1 MENINYQFTQ
11 VPTKLMILLDVN
23 CRSMLFTLC
32 QLASHYA
39 DENGRFFRTNADLAL
54 ESRLSQKLVIATI
67 DTLYT
72 HGIVE
77 IWSAGKGKGK
87 QANYYRLNYA
97 RFKEFESLSMDEL
110 KNPELQLP
118 MADYRAKGYSPS
130 YLKKNTQNVSQ
141 EVSEEIPN
149 VFPRNSPITNN
160 IDNIENINNEE
171 NKENKE
177 NIENKESIN
186 NKENKRKFEIDC
198 IMEIE
203 DIDKAKYI
211 FNNDRYNQIIGNL
224 ISRGLAYDEI
234 MDELRINHPKCF
246 DYFNR
251 ASSQLSS

>member
-39 DENGRFFRTNADLAL
+39 KDGGRFFRTNADLAL

-87 QANYYRLNYA
+87 HANYYRLNYA
-97 RFKEFESLSMDEL
+97 RFKEFESLRMDEL

-118 MADYRAKGYSPS
+118 LVDYRAKGYSPS

-141 EVSEEIPN
+141 EIPN
-149 VFPRNSPITNN
+149 DFPRISQITNN
-160 IDNIENINNEE
+160 INNIENIDNEE
-171 NKENKE
+171 NKKNIDNKE
-177 NIENKESIN
+177 GIN
-186 NKENKRKFEIDC
+186 NKENKRKLEVNC
-198 IMEIE
+198 IMEI
-203 DIDKAKYI
+203 DNKDKAKLL
-211 FNNDRYNQIIGNL
+211 FNNDKFNYIIGKL
-224 ISRGLAYDEI
+224 IDKGLSRDEI
-234 MDELRINHPKCF
+234 MDELKINNPKCY

>member
-1 MENINYQFTQ
+1 MEKVEYQFTQ

-39 DENGRFFRTNADLAL
+39 KDGGRFFRTNADLSL
-54 ESRLSQKLVIATI
+54 ESRLSQKLVIATL

-87 QANYYRLNYA
+87 QANYYKLNYA
-97 RFKEFESLSMDEL
+97 RFKEFESLDMDEL

-118 MADYRAKGYSPS
+118 MVDYRAKGYSPS

-141 EVSEEIPN
+141 EIPN
-149 VFPRNSPITNN
+149 DFPRISQITNN
-160 IDNIENINNEE
+160 INNIENIDNEE
-171 NKENKE
+171 NKKNIDNKE
-177 NIENKESIN
+177 GIN
-186 NKENKRKFEIDC
+186 NKENKRKFEVNC
-198 IMEIE
+198 IMEI
-203 DIDKAKYI
+203 DNKDKAKLL
-211 FNNDRYNQIIGNL
+211 FNNDEFNYIIGKL
-224 ISRGLAYDEI
+224 IDKGLSRDEI
-234 MDELRINHPKCF
+234 MDELKINNPKCY

>member
-39 DENGRFFRTNADLAL
+39 KDGGRFFRTNADLAL

-87 QANYYRLNYA
+87 HANYYRLNYA
-97 RFKEFESLSMDEL
+97 RFKEFESLRMDEL

-118 MADYRAKGYSPS
+118 IVDYRAKGYSPS

-141 EVSEEIPN
+141 EIPN
-149 VFPRNSPITNN
+149 DFPRISQITNN
-160 IDNIENINNEE
+160 INNIENIDNED
-171 NKENKE
+171 N
-177 NIENKESIN
+177 IN
-186 NKENKRKFEIDC
+186 NKEIENSNINNIEDEYNKRINELLKGGMKVENILINLAKEDWECFKFF
-198 IMEIE
+198 
-203 DIDKAKYI
+203 KSKLKQ
-211 FNNDRYNQIIGNL
+211 NDDFKPHYRSLLPLVNDL
-224 ISRGLAYDEI
+224 IQQYE
-234 MDELRINHPKCF
+234 PC
-246 DYFNR
+246 
-251 ASSQLSS
+251 

>member
-39 DENGRFFRTNADLAL
+39 KDGGRFFRTNADLAL
-54 ESRLSQKLVIATI
+54 ESRLSQKLVIATL

-77 IWSAGKGKGK
+77 IWSVGKGKGK

-97 RFKEFESLSMDEL
+97 RFKEFESLRMDEL

-118 MADYRAKGYSPS
+118 MVDYRAKGYSPG

-141 EVSEEIPN
+141 EIPN
-149 VFPRNSPITNN
+149 DFPRISQITNN
-160 IDNIENINNEE
+160 INNIENIDNEE
-171 NKENKE
+171 NKKNIDNKE
-177 NIENKESIN
+177 GIN
-186 NKENKRKFEIDC
+186 NKENKRKLEVNC
-198 IMEIE
+198 IMEI
-203 DIDKAKYI
+203 DNKDKAKLL
-211 FNNDRYNQIIGNL
+211 FNNDKFNYIIGKL
-224 ISRGLAYDEI
+224 IDKGLSRDEI
-234 MDELRINHPKCF
+234 MDELKINNPKCY